1 MHARFALWKTRPL
14 FPSLKGWWGKQKER
28 ATIGSRARGGMHIQ
42 KNDMSFSRAPI
53 HARIWPLELSPQTG
67 VISVKITRRADILGI
82 WRISS
87 LDLTLSCSAHNFS
100 RWFMQDQGRCYRL
113 DPRQPEHFWRDSFKY
128 TMYSENATDF
138 TEQRWHWLQVCDGKI
153 RFKDKNE

>member
-1 MHARFALWKTRPL
+1 MKDTPFISVFEGVMREAEGESNDWITC
-14 FPSLKGWWGKQKER
+14 ER
-28 ATIGSRARGGMHIQ
+28 RNVHT

-67 VISVKITRRADILGI
+67 VISVKITRRAVILGI

-87 LDLTLSCSAHNFS
+87 LDLILSCSAHNFS

-113 DPRQPEHFWRDSFKY
+113 DPRQPEHFWRDSFKC